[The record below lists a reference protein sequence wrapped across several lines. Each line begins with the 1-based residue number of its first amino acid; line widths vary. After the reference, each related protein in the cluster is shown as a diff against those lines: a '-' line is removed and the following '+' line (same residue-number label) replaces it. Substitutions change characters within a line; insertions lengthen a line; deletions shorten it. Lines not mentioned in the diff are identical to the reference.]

1 MHKVCARCLYFF
13 IDELKKWLLVS
24 RPAAH
29 AKARAAPRERTDLN
43 SYTPCPPE
51 ATQREGGQT
60 CRKKTHQA
68 LRSVTLRSPEATRR
82 EGERTLRLNINS
94 TQSQNI
100 TNSSQA
106 RALVYLRYVGCGYV
120 SDINFCDILISNVT
134 FPAISR

>member
-1 MHKVCARCLYFF
+1 MV
-13 IDELKKWLLVS
+13 VS
-24 RPAAH
+24 IEMM
-29 AKARAAPRERTDLN
+29 ARAAPRERTDLN

-100 TNSSQA
+100 TNSSQT
-106 RALVYLRYVGCGYV
+106 RAMV
-120 SDINFCDILISNVT
+120 FCVMLAAAMSLTLISAT
-134 FPAISR
+134 S